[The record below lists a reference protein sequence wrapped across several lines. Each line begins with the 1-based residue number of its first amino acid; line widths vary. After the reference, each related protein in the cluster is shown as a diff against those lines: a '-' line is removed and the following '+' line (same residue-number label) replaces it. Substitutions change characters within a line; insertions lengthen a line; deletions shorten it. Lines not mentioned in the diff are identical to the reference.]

1 MEKGGGHHAMTTTE
15 PLMDWRGMGNTWRSL
30 GLLMLLPA
38 LLAAGL
44 MDTSPLENNLP
55 EPDAYR
61 LPFSE
66 SILESQE
73 WRAPEKPERDWRL
86 PPPPE
91 PGWRTPNAPR
101 SKSSS
106 SNKTLELFPRH
117 RSGQPSDYDII
128 ERDEKPLIKLFEFG
142 TK

>member
-1 MEKGGGHHAMTTTE
+1 MTATE
-15 PLMDWRGMGNTWRSL
+15 PLPELRDMSHTWRSM
-30 GLLMLLPA
+30 GLLILLPA

-44 MDTSPLENNLP
+44 MDTSSLENALP
-55 EPDAYR
+55 ETESYR
-61 LPFSE
+61 SPFSE

-73 WRAPEKPERDWRL
+73 WRAPAKPERDWRL

-101 SKSSS
+101 SKSPSS
-106 SNKTLELFPRH
+106 HKTLELFPRH